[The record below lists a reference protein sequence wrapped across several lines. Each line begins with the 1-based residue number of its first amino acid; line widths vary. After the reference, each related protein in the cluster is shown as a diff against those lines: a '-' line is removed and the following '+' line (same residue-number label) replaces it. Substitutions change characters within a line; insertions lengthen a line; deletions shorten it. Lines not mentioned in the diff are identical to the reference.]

1 MLVRGKLLD
10 AAVATVMVGHQQS
23 FVGDHLTG
31 AASAEDDD
39 SVLERR
45 MVDTVDL
52 VRGEPATEILHR
64 VRIEFLEERKHPH
77 PLVCHR
83 AEPYHKGGRDGT
95 NQFSHIKYF

>member
-1 MLVRGKLLD
+1 MFVGRELLD
-10 AAVATVMVGHQQS
+10 AAVAAMVVRHQQT
-23 FVGDHLTG
+23 FVGDHLSGT
-31 AASAEDDD
+31 APAEDDD
-39 SVLERR
+39 CVLERR

-52 VRGEPATEILHR
+52 IRGEPATEILHR

-83 AEPYHKGGRDGT
+83 AESDHEGGREGT